1 MHSHSLWICS
11 LLLQSQKHAAHLV
24 THSEKAAALTQIPV
38 PATMIA
44 VIPAE
49 TTIATTP
56 ATIAATIL
64 ATTPAIIAAT
74 IHAETT
80 ALVAEDNTVRKAN

>member
-1 MHSHSLWICS
+1 M
-11 LLLQSQKHAAHLV
+11 V

-64 ATTPAIIAAT
+64 ATTPAT

-80 ALVAEDNTVRKAN
+80 ALVAEDNTIRKAN